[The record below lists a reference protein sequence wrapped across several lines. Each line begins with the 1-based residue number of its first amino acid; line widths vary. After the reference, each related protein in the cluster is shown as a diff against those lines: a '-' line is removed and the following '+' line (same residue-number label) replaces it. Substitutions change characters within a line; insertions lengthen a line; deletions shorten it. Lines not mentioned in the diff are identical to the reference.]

1 MTGKL
6 ADMVMTVR
14 NGEQIARKYQPI
26 VHNPSSPAQV
36 AQRAKMKLLSQLSA
50 VMAPVIAIP
59 RKGSVSSRNLFTKK
73 NFGTVTF
80 ADNTADIV
88 LNNVQLTSSVV
99 AFPAIAANRNEAGI
113 SAYIDNAQNL
123 GAINVSR
130 VVYCMFEKQADNK
143 LRFVDSKVATSAG
156 SGGWEVDDLPLITSE
171 VVILAY
177 GVRDNT
183 EAARVAFGNLE
194 AIAAEQVAQLVT
206 SRSLTEADITLSE
219 TRGFTLVA
227 ASNHSMSPAPVDGN
241 RSIKKK

>member
-6 ADMVMTVR
+6 ADTVMTVR
-14 NGEQIARKYQPI
+14 NGQQIARKYQPI
-26 VHNPSSPAQV
+26 VYNPSTPAQI

-50 VMAPVIAIP
+50 VMSPVIAIP

-73 NFGTVTF
+73 NFENVTF
-80 ADNTADIV
+80 ANNTADIV

-99 AFPAIAANRNEAGI
+99 AFPAISANRNQAAI
-113 SAYIDNAQNL
+113 SAYIDNAQTL
-123 GAINVSR
+123 GSINVNR

-156 SGGWEVDDLPLITSE
+156 SGGWEVDDLPLVTSE

-177 GVRDNT
+177 GIRDNT

-194 AIAAEQVAQLVT
+194 AIAAEQVAQLVC
-206 SRSLTEADITLSE
+206 SRTLTEADVTLTE

-227 ASNHSMSPAPVDGN
+227 SSNHSMSSANVDGN
-241 RSIKKK
+241 RSIKK